1 MSVTYLTYKIW
12 PTSLRK
18 DKVRSSLIICTYK
31 RPDTLLKLFQNLR
44 ELPDLPDE
52 ILIIDGSQDRISYDA
67 LSPLL
72 GEYDF
77 KRDVIYVFAPTGL
90 TIQRNVG
97 LDIAR
102 GDILHYIDDDCI
114 PESTYFS
121 EIEHLFD
128 EFPQVGGVTGNIV
141 NEAAMPLSLK
151 YKIRCLLGIYS
162 KKSIPGK
169 YYGNGSSV
177 PKSVLGAGLK
187 DNYEIDIASGAAMS
201 FRKQI
206 LETAGGFSEFFSGY
220 SQGEDVEVSL
230 RVRKHAKILICA
242 SAKCYHYNEQSAR
255 PIMLRKGYMEVFNRH
270 YIWKHQTI
278 VQIKWIDTIRFW
290 ADVVFINTGFA
301 LFYFL
306 KTGFKITYAQYFFG
320 YLKGI
325 FKAVLAYKKFGNN
338 RTCFFE
344 LKNETI

>member
-1 MSVTYLTYKIW
+1 MSVTHLAYKKWISSEHRDIMR
-12 PTSLRK
+12 T
-18 DKVRSSLIICTYK
+18 SLIICTYK
-31 RPDTLLKLFQNLR
+31 RPVMLLKLFQNLK
-44 ELPDLPDE
+44 ELSDLPDE
-52 ILIIDGSQDRISYDA
+52 ILIIDGSQDRISYDS

-114 PESTYFS
+114 PESAYFR
-121 EIEHLFD
+121 EIEHLFN

-141 NEAAMPLSLK
+141 NEAAIPLSLK

-177 PKSVLGAGLK
+177 PKSVLGAVLK

-206 LETAGGFSEFFSGY
+206 LVIAGGFSEFFSGY

-255 PIMLRKGYMEVFNRH
+255 PNMLRKGYMEVLNRY
-270 YIWKHQTI
+270 YIWKYQTV
-278 VQIKWIDTIRFW
+278 VQIKLIDKIRFW
-290 ADVVFINTGFA
+290 ADVVFVNTGFA
-301 LFYFL
+301 LFYFVN
-306 KTGFKITYAQYFFG
+306 TGFKFNYLQYFFG

-325 FKAVLAYKKFGNN
+325 FKVIFANKNYISN